1 MGVDKKLGLIFIH
14 IPKTGGTSIE
24 YAFNFYNDNNKATGI
39 KNGKAMQHF
48 TWQEY
53 EKFFLSLNRQL
64 PYNNYFKFSIVRNP
78 YDRLISEYYW
88 CQVPGVGFKSNQS
101 FNDFTN
107 TVENI
112 VKNKNFK
119 ETVYHDHFI
128 PQHHFIYKNDKLVVN
143 KLFKFEKFNEI
154 IIFLKQK
161 YKINNVPHINS
172 QEYNKIK
179 LDYYQKLKIYNIYKN
194 DFKLFGYK
202 F

>member
-1 MGVDKKLGLIFIH
+1 MVFDKKLKLIFIH

-24 YAFNFYNDNNKATGI
+24 YALDLYGKIENTCGVKGS
-39 KNGKAMQHF
+39 KAMQHF
-48 TWQEY
+48 TWIDY
-53 EKFFLSLNRQL
+53 EQFFSERIRHI

-88 CQVPGVGFKSNQS
+88 CAVPGIGFKNDQS
-101 FNDFTN
+101 FNDFVN

-128 PQHHFIYKNDKLVVN
+128 PQHHFIYKSDKLVVN

-161 YKINNVPHINS
+161 YKINNLPHTQYQKYDKINL
-172 QEYNKIK
+172 N
-179 LDYYQKLKIYNIYKN
+179 YYQKLKIYNMYKK